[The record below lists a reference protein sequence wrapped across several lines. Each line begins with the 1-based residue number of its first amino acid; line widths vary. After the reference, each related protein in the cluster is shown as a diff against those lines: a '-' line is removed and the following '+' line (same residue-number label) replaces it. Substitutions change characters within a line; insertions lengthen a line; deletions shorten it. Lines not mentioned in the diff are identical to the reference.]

1 MDKRSLL
8 KETIQHIDI
17 RSFDARPI
25 IEAYGHMAFQA
36 RNLHSASRI
45 FGKMLHDDSCVIMVT
60 LAGSLFGA
68 GLKCVVPVE
77 VMAS

>member
-1 MDKRSLL
+1 MEKRSLL

-36 RNLHSASRI
+36 RNLTTMSKRITQHPIDEHIAHS
-45 FGKMLHDDSCVIMVT
+45 L
-60 LAGSLFGA
+60 LAQFKGR
-68 GLKCVVPVE
+68 E
-77 VMAS
+77 VDRAA